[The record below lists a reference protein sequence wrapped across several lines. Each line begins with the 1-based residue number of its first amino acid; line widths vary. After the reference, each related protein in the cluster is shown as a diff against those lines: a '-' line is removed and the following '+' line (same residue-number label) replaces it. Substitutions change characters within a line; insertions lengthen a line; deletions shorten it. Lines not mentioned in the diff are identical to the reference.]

1 MNHPL
6 CIGPA
11 PALDRIEILD
21 SFTPGQPNR
30 VRQTVLRA
38 AGKAINT
45 AYALRRLGYTP
56 TVAGF
61 LGGHH
66 GALIRR
72 QLKDAGIQDAHTTTQ
87 AETRLC
93 TTLAAPNQTTEIIEP
108 PAAPATGEEQA
119 QFLDTCRTLIPQAS
133 IVLLTGTCPPF
144 LPEKTYATL
153 AQIVQNATIPLI
165 VDTSGKALLSTL
177 PSNPLLV
184 KINTT
189 ELAQTGA
196 TPKQLIDLGAANLL
210 VTDGPAEATLYTPK
224 NTIRLKPQTI
234 QEVNPIGSGDAANAG
249 FIHAWYCAQP
259 VENAA
264 AIALACATASA
275 TTLTPSDLDPETID
289 NYLPQ
294 VIQ

>member
-93 TTLAAPNQTTEIIEP
+93 TTLVAPNQATEIVEP
-108 PAAPATGEEQA
+108 PAPATGEEQA

-153 AQIVQNATIPLI
+153 AQIAQNATIPLI
-165 VDTSGKALLSTL
+165 VDTSGKALLATL

-196 TPKQLIDLGAANLL
+196 TPKQLLDLGAANLL

-275 TTLTPSDLDPETID
+275 TTLIPSDLDPETID
-289 NYLPQ
+289 NHLPQ

>member
-1 MNHPL
+1 MNQPL

-30 VRQTVLRA
+30 VRQTHLRA
-38 AGKAINT
+38 SGKAINT
-45 AYALRRLGYTP
+45 AYALRRIGYTP

-66 GALIRR
+66 GELIRR
-72 QLKDAGIQDAHTTTQ
+72 QLKEAGIQDAHTTTQ

-108 PAAPATGEEQA
+108 PAPATAEEQA

-133 IVLLTGTCPPF
+133 ILLLTGTCPPF
-144 LPEKTYATL
+144 LPENTYATL
-153 AQIVQNATIPLI
+153 AQIAQNEAIPLI
-165 VDTSGKALLSTL
+165 VDTSGNALLATL
-177 PSNPLLV
+177 PHKPLLV
-184 KINTT
+184 KINTS
-189 ELAQTGA
+189 ELDQTGA
-196 TPKQLIDLGAANLL
+196 SPKQLLDLGAANLL
-210 VTDGPAEATLYTPK
+210 ITNGPGEATLYTPQ

-259 VENAA
+259 VENSA

-275 TTLTPSDLDPETID
+275 TTLLPSDLDPETID

-294 VIQ
+294 VIP